1 MSHPIV
7 RWGWFVLGWVM
18 VALGVIGIFLPIMPT
33 TIFLIL
39 AAGCFSR
46 SSPRFE
52 RWLLEHRW
60 FGPPVRAWRE
70 NRAIP
75 TKAKLLAVGSMAGGY
90 LIMIFTAAPPL
101 WVALLVA
108 AALLCCALYVAT
120 RPSI

>member
-1 MSHPIV
+1 MSNPII

-18 VALGVIGIFLPIMPT
+18 VALGVIGALLPIMPT

-52 RWLLEHRW
+52 RWLLDHRW

-75 TKAKLLAVGSMAGGY
+75 TKAKLLAIGSMAGGY
-90 LIMIFTAAPPL
+90 LIMIFTASPP
-101 WVALLVA
+101 LLVA
-108 AALLCCALYVAT
+108 LAVAGALAACALYVGT
-120 RPSI
+120 RPAM